1 MMSSVNISDDTRPS
15 PSSVPSKKSP
25 SLLSKQFGEYSDL
38 AKLQIEKMRLKFLR
52 SCTPLKRPP
61 PSLRIN
67 GSTAIDSSPQK
78 LLHFSQLES
87 KMLGLAITKKINE
100 VRFLSQ
106 KVSKSPINLDPLSPA
121 DLKAL
126 QSHFDKKISFLKK
139 QCTSK
144 WKSWPRKPQEILS
157 HQTDKKTTNFKR
169 RDNKRRRKVEK
180 LAKKAL
186 KEGSV
191 IVLIDTHEIPLG
203 AISVLSKGLGFV
215 PTPKVD
221 VLQTRLDMR
230 RTTNSIVNSSR
241 KSSLSNNNSTEPSNS
256 TNEDKPSS
264 SPEFKLPS
272 KLKKKNYNIPP
283 PTEDKDVNDIIHSM
297 ESELDQILQTSR
309 PSKHKPNKNNL
320 IPIEQ
325 TGLKW
330 LEKMVSSEQI
340 AITPADKGGSILIVD
355 PKLLRRKTSTGL
367 GPTNRPST
375 APHHKP
381 GKSYFY
387 PSLKVHKLKKEQLI
401 PGVEPP
407 VRLITALQEGISKKS
422 DVFVATKYLR
432 PLEKDFCQDLLT
444 DTTDA
449 LIWLDKIN
457 DSRPQFVKKTF
468 KSFTFDFKGLYDSL
482 SPSLVIEALRHAMN
496 QLRPDWSE
504 NFKAWLIDLVNHSLK
519 SSIGFFE
526 DTWYRQIHGVP
537 TGGSLCVQLANIAVF
552 YVLDKLVYSNQ
563 ELMRQVSSVK
573 RYIDDGAGQF
583 TGSARQFSTWI
594 NKVNEAIAQY
604 GLEIDEFQVEN
615 PGDFVSFLDIK
626 YTFDEE
632 GNLQTDL
639 HVKETDSR
647 SYLHF
652 SSSHPNHIFS
662 GIVYSQCL
670 RLRRVINSN
679 ERLKKQLDI
688 LKEAFLES
696 GYPKKMV
703 ENIANKVLGMERVLQ
718 RKNGNPMEQAPP
730 LPIRVISS
738 YGSDDDLVNVVQK
751 YEPHLR
757 HTRSFSDSECPKL
770 PGSTTNQKEKNKL
783 FQFVKK
789 TGSSLRS
796 RLVTS
801 KQLALGSKHG
811 KTEPCHK
818 KNCKCCN
825 MILDKDSITV
835 NGRRVKSA
843 PGTCKNYNIIY
854 LVQCSI
860 CKKNYVGRS
869 VNSLH

>member
-1 MMSSVNISDDTRPS
+1 MNEKKLDT
-15 PSSVPSKKSP
+15 
-25 SLLSKQFGEYSDL
+25 
-38 AKLQIEKMRLKFLR
+38 
-52 SCTPLKRPP
+52 
-61 PSLRIN
+61 
-67 GSTAIDSSPQK
+67 
-78 LLHFSQLES
+78 
-87 KMLGLAITKKINE
+87 
-100 VRFLSQ
+100 
-106 KVSKSPINLDPLSPA
+106 DPLHKLHA
-121 DLKAL
+121 EL
-126 QSHFDKKISFLKK
+126 FDTWVKGK
-139 QCTSK
+139 TS
-144 WKSWPRKPQEILS
+144 
-157 HQTDKKTTNFKR
+157 
-169 RDNKRRRKVEK
+169 
-180 LAKKAL
+180 
-186 KEGSV
+186 
-191 IVLIDTHEIPLG
+191 
-203 AISVLSKGLGFV
+203 GFV
-215 PTPKVD
+215 KPED
-221 VLQTRLDMR
+221 A
-230 RTTNSIVNSSR
+230 
-241 KSSLSNNNSTEPSNS
+241 KS
-256 TNEDKPSS
+256 
-264 SPEFKLPS
+264 
-272 KLKKKNYNIPP
+272 
-283 PTEDKDVNDIIHSM
+283 VM
-297 ESELDQILQTSR
+297 
-309 PSKHKPNKNNL
+309 
-320 IPIEQ
+320 
-325 TGLKW
+325 G
-330 LEKMVSSEQI
+330 VSDNRS
-340 AITPADKGGSILIVD
+340 
-355 PKLLRRKTSTGL
+355 STGL

-387 PSLKVHKLKKEQLI
+387 PSLKVHKLKKEELI
-401 PGVEPP
+401 PGAEPP

-422 DVFVATKYLR
+422 DVFLATKYLR
-432 PLEKDFCQDLLT
+432 PLEKDFCKDLLT

-449 LIWLDKIN
+449 LIWLDQVN

-482 SPSLVIEALRHAMN
+482 SPSLVIEALQHAMN
-496 QLRPDWSE
+496 QLRPDWSD

-563 ELMRQVSSVK
+563 ELMRQVASVK

-583 TGSARQFSTWI
+583 TGSTRQFSTWI
-594 NKVNEAIAQY
+594 NRVNEAIAQY

-615 PGDFVSFLDIK
+615 TGAFVSFLDVK
-626 YTFDEE
+626 YTFDEQ

-679 ERLKKQLDI
+679 DRLKNQLEI

-703 ENIANKVLGMERVLQ
+703 SNIANKVLGMERVLQ
-718 RKNGNPMEQAPP
+718 RNNDTPLEQASP

-757 HTRSFSDSECPKL
+757 RTRSFSESECTKT
-770 PGSTTNQKEKNKL
+770 PGPTPSKKEKNKL

-811 KTEPCHK
+811 KTEPCQK

-843 PGTCKNYNIIY
+843 PGTCKTYNIIY

-869 VNSLH
+869 VNSLHKRMDGHRSKFYEIIDGRSVDITSDEYSLGLHLVDHNLGMHSDFNDTYRTFILENCSPFTLEVKENSYIHLLKSLRPFGLNTINPFGLPVLHKPISGQYTFT